1 MSTNQQ
7 RIVRERKPWVLD
19 DGARKEEEH
28 DAEQGIGY
36 AKKVIDGEE
45 EQNEKHQ
52 IRKGIKKFLP

>member
-1 MSTNQQ
+1 MLAHTPMSTNQQ
-7 RIVRERKPWVLD
+7 RRRRWFANESPGSWMM
-19 DGARKEEEH
+19 AR
-28 DAEQGIGY
+28 GY

>member
-1 MSTNQQ
+1 MMA
-7 RIVRERKPWVLD
+7 REKKRNTMPSR
-19 DGARKEEEH
+19 AS
-28 DAEQGIGY
+28 GY